1 MNELSNDECD
11 PDNFQENAKAW
22 VKKFCS
28 VYQTKH
34 VTPYVHALA
43 IHVPEFIRLHGNI
56 TKFTQQ
62 GLEKFNDL
70 TTKHYLRSTNHRE
83 AEAMV
88 QLMEKRNRL
97 EGLEVEGYQRKV
109 RTCKCHYC
117 GQIGHNKRT
126 CPARDQENSS
136 PSHTHSFGQ

>member
-1 MNELSNDECD
+1 MNLATMNVIL
-11 PDNFQENAKAW
+11 QKNAKAW
-22 VKKFCS
+22 VRKFCS
-28 VYQTKH
+28 LYQTKH
-34 VTPYVHALA
+34 VTPYMHALA
-43 IHVPEFIRLHGNI
+43 MHDPEFICLHGNI

-70 TTKHYLRSTNHRE
+70 ITKHYLRSTKHME

-109 RTCKCHYC
+109 RT
-117 GQIGHNKRT
+117 GMPLLWTEHNW
-126 CPARDQENSS
+126 
-136 PSHTHSFGQ
+136 